1 MIGSMRE
8 ATQRSVMRCAFII
21 SCVAPTLVVVG
32 WSIAWA
38 LPSHT
43 TAVEG
48 RLQQLLGFA
57 VSIGEIQHP
66 RPREVNLRNLQLLDP
81 ETDEPLG
88 SINQVFANWS
98 SAQLRLEFD
107 TIEVESNQRQRLWN
121 LSRTHLESHPS
132 FPWTNVVIHA
142 RQAQLTA
149 DETIHNIA
157 GHLKSNQHKLEARVA
172 FVLHE
177 ADDHAPSIEVTV
189 LRDRQTSPLET
200 RMLVN
205 SHDQRLP
212 LSLVSQRWSQRLGP
226 NVQLR
231 GNLLANWLSDEW
243 KIRWVGDLEEI
254 ALNSAKITGNGQL
267 EQLDAT
273 FTQEGIQELSGTL
286 EVRDG
291 TIDKQVLSQL
301 GIRTESS
308 GDSNQ
313 LEIENMKVRF
323 QANDTSIQLIGSC
336 DSATS
341 QASATRPFLISNDG
355 TEFQLERANYWLAPI
370 QGIFTR

>member
-1 MIGSMRE
+1 MRE

-21 SCVAPTLVVVG
+21 SCVAPTLAVVG

-48 RLQQLLGFA
+48 RLQQWLGSA
-57 VSIGEIQHP
+57 VTIGEVQHP
-66 RPREVNLRNLQLLDP
+66 RPREVDLRNLQLLDP
-81 ETDEPLG
+81 ETGEPLA
-88 SINQVFANWS
+88 SINQVFASWD

-107 TIEVESNQRQRLWN
+107 TIEVVSNQRQRLWN
-121 LSRTHLESHPS
+121 LLRTHLESHVA
-132 FPWTNVVIHA
+132 FPWTNVAIHA
-142 RQAQLTA
+142 RQAQLTDAA

-172 FVLHE
+172 FALHE
-177 ADDHAPSIEVTV
+177 SDAHAPSIEVTV

-212 LSLVSQRWSQRLGP
+212 VSLLSQRWAQRLGP

-231 GNLLANWLSDEW
+231 GNLLVNWLSDEW

-273 FTQEGIQELSGTL
+273 FTHEGIQELSGTL

-308 GDSNQ
+308 GNSNRI
-313 LEIENMKVRF
+313 EIENMKVRF

-336 DSATS
+336 DSATP
-341 QASATRPFLISNDG
+341 QASAKRPFLISNDG
-355 TEFQLERANYWLAPI
+355 TEFQLERPTYWLAPI
-370 QGIFTR
+370 QGIFTP